1 MTNILIGCSRLGLA
15 LGLVWVAC
23 LLGGGATK
31 VKSDRLDS
39 SRDNKLE
46 SQAEKLAQA
55 YHLNFN
61 WALFVIT
68 ASKEEAIAQHIPH
81 SLVLAV
87 IAQESDFNPEAKSS
101 AGAVSLMQVIPRWH
115 LEKIKEGE
123 SIWNPRVNMRVG
135 AEVLKQCLTQR
146 GTVRD
151 ALQQYNGN
159 RSDVSYRYSR
169 KVEKHRKT
177 IEALLWS

>member
-1 MTNILIGCSRLGLA
+1 MKNIFIGCSRLGLA

-23 LLGGGATK
+23 LLGSGPTQLK
-31 VKSDRLDS
+31 S
-39 SRDNKLE
+39 SRLGSPEGRKLE
-46 SQAEKLAQA
+46 AQAEKLAQA
-55 YHLNFN
+55 YHLDFN
-61 WALFVIT
+61 WALFVLT
-68 ASKEEAIAQHIPH
+68 TSQEEAKAQKIPH

-87 IAQESDFNPEAKSS
+87 MAQESDFNPKAKSS

-115 LEKIKEGE
+115 LEKIREGE

-135 AEVLKQCLTQR
+135 AEVLKQCLAQR
-146 GTVRD
+146 STVRD

-159 RSDVSYRYSR
+159 RNDVSYRYSR